1 MMKIRSA
8 PASAARFAICA
19 PDVFA
24 FVATDTDA
32 AGLSAWRAARR
43 LATNAPYSSN
53 QDPLIDSTS
62 TLTPSAP
69 SSITNARS
77 SAMSGCLADRIT
89 EEASRSCRSRRR

>member
-8 PASAARFAICA
+8 PASAARFAIWA

-24 FVATDTDA
+24 FVATETEA

-43 LATNAPYSSN
+43 LATKVAYSSN
-53 QDPLIDSTS
+53 QVPLMSSTS

-69 SSITNARS
+69 TSRTSARS
-77 SAMSGCLADRIT
+77 SAMSAAWRAGSAKKAAFL
-89 EEASRSCRSRRR
+89 S